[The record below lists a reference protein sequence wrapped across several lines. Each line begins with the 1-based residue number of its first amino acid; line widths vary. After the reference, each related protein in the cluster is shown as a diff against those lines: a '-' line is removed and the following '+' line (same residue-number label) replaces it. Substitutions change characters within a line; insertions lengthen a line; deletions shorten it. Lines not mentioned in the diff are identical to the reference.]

1 MRKFTIATVPAFVL
15 ALALSAAAQE
25 KPIMTNKEMKDTL
38 KASVSGAVV
47 LDYVWRSSEITA
59 FTDSFSG
66 VKNNPGGT
74 PPPPPPGTPAD
85 ADAES
90 TFEGHLAIR
99 MDIDLND
106 KVAAVIEFGTK
117 RVDGGFIN
125 KWGNS
130 TAEDIQLREAR
141 VVISDFLTQ
150 GLKLGVGLPDWSF
163 DVRGKGSSMAFDP
176 RHSQSALRNSGTVQD
191 GAGSLAA
198 RAGFPE
204 EMEPVGF
211 WLGWTNQQI
220 TLEFVALM
228 AVIEGG
234 SASQDEAL
242 YAVDF
247 WYALDQIGKGS
258 KVGAILALGTGP
270 GAHTSVYTFGGGAD
284 IKLMDGNLD
293 VYAEFYVQFG
303 EAGRNAT
310 GENDASGSA
319 FQIGG
324 TYTIPNNNIWF
335 GANLTYFSGDGDTL
349 ATDDS
354 VDRFMGYESV
364 SDLMI
369 LEDMY
374 FGFDWDSNYMAFKF
388 SGGVALSLGAGKD
401 NLRLSGIVGFART
414 LEDVFFTA
422 AAGGPQDG
430 LGTEVDLKAQWVLTK
445 QASLNFAIA
454 FLFGS
459 DVLEA
464 SMGGSASPDAEDNA
478 SLFTFGADLRF

>member
-1 MRKFTIATVPAFVL
+1 MRKFTIATIPAFVL

-25 KPIMTNKEMKDTL
+25 KPITTNKENKDTL
-38 KASVSGAVV
+38 KASVSGNVV
-47 LDYVWRSSEITA
+47 LDYIWRSSEITSFNATA
-59 FTDSFSG
+59 FGPLG
-66 VKNNPGGT
+66 VNQ
-74 PPPPPPGTPAD
+74 D
-85 ADAES
+85 AQN

-99 MDIDLND
+99 MDVDLND
-106 KVAAVIEFGTK
+106 KVAAVVEFGTK
-117 RVDGGFIN
+117 RVDGGAILN
-125 KWGNS
+125 WGDA
-130 TAEDIQLREAR
+130 TADAIQLREAR
-141 VVISDFLTQ
+141 VVVSDFLTQ
-150 GLKLGVGLPDWSF
+150 GLKFGAGIADWSF
-163 DVRGKGSSMAFDP
+163 DVRGKGSAMAFDP
-176 RHSQSALRNSGTVQD
+176 RHSQSALRNSGVFED
-191 GAGSLAA
+191 GAGALAFRGGA
-198 RAGFPE
+198 TGGAGSGPE

-211 WLGWTNQQI
+211 WLNWTNQQI

-234 SASQDEAL
+234 AASADEAL
-242 YAVDF
+242 YAIDF
-247 WYALDQIGKGS
+247 WYALDNVGKGS
-258 KVGAILALGTGP
+258 KVGAIIAVGTGP

-293 VYAEFYVQFG
+293 VYGEFYVQFG

-335 GANLTYFSGDGDTL
+335 GLNLTYFSGDGDV
-349 ATDDS
+349 AGGGDDS
-354 VDRFMGYESV
+354 VDRFMGYESI

-374 FGFDWDSNYMAFKF
+374 FGYDWDANYMAFKF

-401 NLRLSGIVGFART
+401 NLRISGIIGIART
-414 LEDVFFTA
+414 LEDVAF
-422 AAGGPQDG
+422 GGGVNEDA
-430 LGTEVDLKAQWVLTK
+430 LGTEVDIKAQWVLTK

-459 DVLEA
+459 DVLEQ
-464 SMGGSASPDAEDNA
+464 SMGGAANPDAEDNA